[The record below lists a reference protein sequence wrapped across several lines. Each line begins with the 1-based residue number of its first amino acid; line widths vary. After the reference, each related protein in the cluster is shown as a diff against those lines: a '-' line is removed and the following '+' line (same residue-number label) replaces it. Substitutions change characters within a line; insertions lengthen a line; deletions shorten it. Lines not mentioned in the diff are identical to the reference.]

1 MGRRFWAFRA
11 PKFPAFVGFFC
22 YVPLSQRNFFYL
34 GVAILKRLANRFLQM
49 LITLV
54 GVSFLTFCLAYLA
67 PGDPVAMLLESADTI
82 VSEEVLEKT
91 RAELGLDKPFLV
103 QYGNWVLGILH
114 GDMGMS
120 YSAKKPVFDKL
131 SEGFVGTVLLAL
143 VTVIFVLIISL
154 PLGIWSAIHQNKW
167 QDYLV
172 RFFSFIGVSMPNFW
186 LGLILLYIF
195 GLKLG
200 WFPIASSTVTL
211 KGIIL
216 PAITLAIYQSTK
228 YVRQV
233 RTVILDELHQDYVTG
248 ARARGLSESRILW
261 RHILPNAVLPLITL
275 LGMSIGWLLGGV
287 AVIEIVFSW
296 PGIGNMAVRAIMMR
310 DYPLIEGFVLW
321 IAIAY
326 MLINFLVDLSYSYLD
341 PKLRKGEA
349 R

>member
-1 MGRRFWAFRA
+1 M
-11 PKFPAFVGFFC
+11 KN
-22 YVPLSQRNFFYL
+22 LSN
-34 GVAILKRLANRFLQM
+34 RLLQM
-49 LITLV
+49 FITLI
-54 GVSFLTFCLAYLA
+54 GVSFLTFCLTYIA
-67 PGDPVAMLLESADTI
+67 PGDPVAMLLETGDTI
-82 VSEEVLEKT
+82 VSEEVIEKT
-91 RAELGLDKPFLV
+91 RHELGLDQPFLI
-103 QYGNWVLGILH
+103 QYVNWVGGVLQ

-120 YSAKKPVFDKL
+120 YSAKKPVTEKL
-131 SEGFVGTVLLAL
+131 SEGFVGTLLLAF
-143 VTVIFVLIISL
+143 VTIIFVLIISL
-154 PLGIWSAIHQNKW
+154 PLGIWSAVRQNEW
-167 QDYLV
+167 PDYLV
-172 RFFSFIGVSMPNFW
+172 RFLSFIGVSMPNFW

-200 WFPIASSTVTL
+200 LFPIASSTITL

-233 RTVILDELHQDYVTG
+233 RTVILDELHQDYVIG
-248 ARARGLSESRILW
+248 ARARGLSESAILW
-261 RHILPNAVLPLITL
+261 KHILPNAVLPLITL

-321 IAIAY
+321 IAIVY
-326 MLINFLVDLSYSYLD
+326 MFINFLVDLSYSYLD
-341 PKLRKGEA
+341 PRIRKGQQ

>member
-1 MGRRFWAFRA
+1 M
-11 PKFPAFVGFFC
+11 
-22 YVPLSQRNFFYL
+22 N
-34 GVAILKRLANRFLQM
+34 RLTHRLLQM
-49 LITLV
+49 LVTLI
-54 GVSFLTFCLAYLA
+54 GVSFLTFCLTYLA

-82 VSEEVLEKT
+82 ISEEVLEKT
-91 RAELGLDKPFLV
+91 RHELGLDQPFLV
-103 QYGNWVLGILH
+103 QYANWVGGVLH

-120 YSAKKPVFDKL
+120 YSAKKPVMEKL
-131 SEGFVGTVLLAL
+131 SEGFAGTLLLAL
-143 VTVIFVLIISL
+143 VTIIFVLIISL
-154 PLGIWSAIHQNKW
+154 PLGIWSAVRQN
-167 QDYLV
+167 QLPDYFV
-172 RFFSFIGVSMPNFW
+172 RICSFIGVSMPNFW

-200 WFPIASSTVTL
+200 WFPIASSTVTA

-233 RTVILDELHQDYVTG
+233 RTVILDELHQDYVIG
-248 ARARGLSESRILW
+248 ARARGLSETAILW
-261 RHILPNAVLPLITL
+261 KHILPNAILPLITL

-321 IAIAY
+321 IAVAY
-326 MLINFLVDLSYSYLD
+326 MFINFLVDLSYSYLD
-341 PKLRKGEA
+341 PRIRKGEQH
-349 R
+349 

>member
-1 MGRRFWAFRA
+1 M
-11 PKFPAFVGFFC
+11 
-22 YVPLSQRNFFYL
+22 
-34 GVAILKRLANRFLQM
+34 KRLANRFLQM
-49 LITLV
+49 LITLI

-82 VSEEVLEKT
+82 VSEEILQKT
-91 RAELGLDKPFLV
+91 REELGLDKPFLV
-103 QYGNWVLGILH
+103 QYGNWVVGILH

-131 SEGFVGTVLLAL
+131 SEGFFGTLLLAF
-143 VTVIFVLIISL
+143 TTIIFVLIISL
-154 PLGIWSAIHQNKW
+154 PLGIWSAVHQNKW

-211 KGIIL
+211 NGVVL
-216 PAITLAIYQSTK
+216 PAVTLAIYQSTK

-233 RTVILDELHQDYVTG
+233 RTVILDELHQDYVIG

-287 AVIEIVFSW
+287 AVIEMVFSW

-321 IAIAY
+321 IAVAY
-326 MLINFLVDLSYSYLD
+326 MFINFLVDLSYSYLD
-341 PKLRKGEA
+341 PKLKKGA
-349 R
+349 AQ